1 MRLIHMV
8 LVLGTTL
15 SGVVFVV
22 VRRVTPPPA
31 LAQASVIGIVLAVSA
46 IGMVGVALTVL
57 RPRVPQ
63 QAPEQSI
70 DDYWGD
76 ATVRMTAMTLWAV
89 VEGASLLG
97 AVGYLLTGATAPGL
111 ALALGVVTLLSLR
124 PSRFELGEG

>member
-1 MRLIHMV
+1 MRLIHMA

-15 SGVVFVV
+15 CGVVFVV

-31 LAQASVIGIVLAVSA
+31 LAQASLIGIILAASA
-46 IGMVGVALTVL
+46 IAMLGVALTVL
-57 RPRVPQ
+57 RPRVRQ

-97 AVGYLLTGATAPGL
+97 AVGYLLTGATASGL

-124 PSRFELGEG
+124 PSRFELGEA

>member
-1 MRLIHMV
+1 MRLIHMA

-15 SGVVFVV
+15 CGVVFVV

-31 LAQASVIGIVLAVSA
+31 LAEASVIGIVLAVSGIA
-46 IGMVGVALTVL
+46 MLGVALTVL

-70 DDYWGD
+70 DGYWGD
-76 ATVRMTAMTLWAV
+76 ATVRTTVITLWAV

-97 AVGYLLTGATAPGL
+97 AVGYLLTGATPPGL
-111 ALALGVVTLLSLR
+111 AFALGVVTLLSLR
-124 PSRFELGEG
+124 PSRFELGG